1 MYVDYVI
8 QSACKEAQAIAHWSE
23 YLLPPSW
30 LKRLEYSN
38 NQEQTL
44 IGRMLL
50 FRRMATLGYNYTNLP
65 EMKYTIQGKPY
76 FEENIYFGFSYNQ
89 DMILVATSDD
99 QPIGIDVETIRPIS
113 WQSFES
119 HFPKDK
125 WFRISRNSNPTKQLI
140 DSWVVKEAT
149 NKLEGLPERSQKN
162 DSIKYRNQKI
172 YANGQKYYY
181 QDLDLPVQY
190 IGKVVTQQKVKNL
203 KISNLTNQ
211 LNSQSMLYAV
221 RA

>member
-1 MYVDYVI
+1 MYIDYII

-30 LKRLEYSN
+30 LKRLKHSSN
-38 NQEQTL
+38 KEQTL

-50 FRRMATLGYNYTNLP
+50 FRKMTTLGYNYTNLP

-76 FEENIYFGFSYNQ
+76 FEENIYFGFAYHQ
-89 DMILVATSDD
+89 DMILVALSET

-113 WQSFES
+113 WQSFEN
-119 HFPKDK
+119 HFTKDK
-125 WFRISRNSNPTKQLI
+125 WFRISKNPNPTKQLI
-140 DSWVVKEAT
+140 DSWVAKEAA
-149 NKLEGLPERSQKN
+149 NKLEGLPPKAQKET
-162 DSIKYRNQKI
+162 SIKYRNQKM
-172 YANGQKYYY
+172 YSNGHKYYY
-181 QDLDLPVQY
+181 QDLKLPVQY
-190 IGKVVTQQKVKNL
+190 IGKIVTQRKVKNL
-203 KISNLTNQ
+203 RLCNVTNQ